1 MLSPDGIRTAIAVFS
16 LLWGLLGLLGALS
29 VWRRPEGY
37 AARLSRGQEFVL
49 FLYATANLTL
59 VGHAVLLLPRFPLD
73 MATVALNALVVL
85 LLRFLNGLLVT
96 GLRWQA
102 QLLHICIGAVIV
114 GLAWQ
119 AGLAIPA
126 WMPWPF

>member
-29 VWRRPEGY
+29 VWRRPEVY

>member
-37 AARLSRGQEFVL
+37 AVRLSRGQEFVL